1 MHYSAAMTGLDII
14 HQSCVLQHLR
24 AAARRV
30 TALYEAR
37 LAPVNLTASQFSAL
51 VALGLAEGEPLS
63 DLAARLAMDRTTL
76 TRVLAPL
83 VRRGLVATG
92 PVEGDARLR
101 APRLTGPGRALLAEA
116 VRLWQGA
123 QEAALSRIGAEAWP
137 DLRQRL
143 DTLAG

>member
-1 MHYSAAMTGLDII
+1 MTDLHTI
-14 HQSCVLQHLR
+14 SRTCVLQHLR

-37 LAPVNLTASQFSAL
+37 LAAVDLTASQFSAL
-51 VALGLAEGEPLS
+51 VAAGLAEGVPLS
-63 DLAARLAMDRTTL
+63 ELALRLAMDRTTL

-83 VRRGLVATG
+83 ERRGLVATG

-101 APRLTGPGRALLAEA
+101 AIRLTDAGRATLAEA

-123 QEAALSRIGAEAWP
+123 QEAALARIGEGVWP

-143 DTLAG
+143 DTLAD